1 MMITPGDLFIQR
13 DAARPRMF
21 QIQDDAHRTGWSPVR
36 HNLTSRELDTELSK
50 LGWTF
55 FYMAN
60 VIRKT
65 ALAVDRKKGAAV
77 ALKRVMASVR
87 EEGCNS
93 LQVEDVERHS
103 FLGIPYI
110 SVSAH
115 PRHVQKSGVFSPHL
129 QTEGAETAMVDRV
142 AKTVV

>member
-1 MMITPGDLFIQR
+1 MITPGDLFIQR
-13 DAARPRMF
+13 DTARPRMF

-36 HNLTSRELDTELSK
+36 HNLTAGELDTELSK

-65 ALAVDRKKGAAV
+65 ALAFDREKAAAT

-103 FLGIPYI
+103 FMGIPYI
-110 SVSAH
+110 SVSVH
-115 PRHVQKSGVFSPHL
+115 PRHLQKSGVFSPHL
-129 QTEGAETAMVDRV
+129 QPGSAETAIADRV